1 MDRAPLFL
9 DEIFLSLQGEGL
21 EVGRPHLFLRLGGCP
36 LRCKYCDTPRSW
48 KQRDTFDVFFT
59 HTSEHR
65 ANPLTDVDLHQV
77 LQEVL
82 ASYGLQSTDVMLAIT
97 GGEPLLQA
105 EFLSTWLPQWEGPVL
120 LETAGILATKLESVI
135 SEIELLSLDWKLPET
150 LRSGAELLQTEACLD
165 LARAAD
171 CTTQVKVVLTE
182 TTSSEQVSHALESIA
197 AKLPNTVVFL
207 QPVTPFGEGP
217 KPPQA
222 EKLLQWSLRHRAL
235 PLDLRVLPQV
245 HPLLGVR

>member
-1 MDRAPLFL
+1 MDRSPLFL

-21 EVGRPHLFLRLGGCP
+21 EVGRPHLFLRCGGCP
-36 LRCKYCDTPRSW
+36 LRCNYCDTPRSW
-48 KQRDTFDVFFT
+48 KQRDRFDVFCQ
-59 HTSEHR
+59 HTSEQR
-65 ANPLTDVDLHQV
+65 ANPLSELDLHQV

-82 ASYGLQSTDVMLAIT
+82 ASYGLQSSDVMLAIT

-105 EFLSTWLPQWEGPVL
+105 EFLSTWLPQWEGSVL
-120 LETAGILATKLESVI
+120 LETAGILASNLHTVI

-165 LARAAD
+165 LAREAN
-171 CTTQVKVVLTE
+171 CTTQVKLVLTE
-182 TTSSEQVSHALESIA
+182 TTSNEQVSSALESIA

-222 EKLLQWSLRHRAL
+222 EQLLQWSLRHRAL